1 MKEKIVSVFSSIGAL
16 ISGCFGSC
24 GVACLATGCC
34 GGTAILGFI
43 GLSGSVLKV
52 FEVLTPLFLVLTVIS
67 LAYGFYK
74 AYKPK
79 KAACCS
85 PAASGEG
92 ASPSCCEKER
102 KESFFQSKS
111 FLWAITVLCIVMW
124 TYPLILNSK
133 NQPTQESTCCPA
145 GSVDS
150 TKSACCPPAKDSVQ

>member
-1 MKEKIVSVFSSIGAL
+1 MKEKIVSIFSSIGAL
-16 ISGCFGSC
+16 ISGCLGSC

-85 PAASGEG
+85 QAASGES
-92 ASPSCCEKER
+92 ASASCCEKEK
-102 KESFFQSKS
+102 KESFFQSKA
-111 FLWAITVLCIVMW
+111 FLWAITILCIVMW
-124 TYPLILNSK
+124 TYPLVIK
-133 NQPTQESTCCPA
+133 GKAQPVKESTCCPA
-145 GSVDS
+145 ESVDS
-150 TKSACCPPAKDSVQ
+150 TMSACCPPAKDSIQ